1 MLTDCSSIQGSTAS
15 SSSDVM
21 TLATTSSW
29 CAMSIPSSAAAAA
42 AVASTRLRIL
52 RLVRPHARRIL
63 VTPDTSPSFGFTVRG
78 GKEFGTGF
86 FISSVERNSEA
97 ELKGMRIGDQILR
110 INGFRVDDAVHKE
123 LIQFITNQDRITMK
137 VRSVGMLPIK
147 DKDTDKLSW
156 HAVKTFT
163 NGSSASSESSYKVI
177 PERETRNKEV
187 NITLDVAPRTKLGLG
202 ICKGPEWKPGI
213 FVQFTKEKSVAREAG
228 LRQGDQILSV
238 NSIDFS
244 DVLFSEAVAVMKSA
258 SKLEMIVRKAAGC
271 DLFPGE
277 SSGYNSSASSVTGDQ
292 SPCWADAKSKRLT
305 AVCEETTTTAP
316 IWNESSGAATAYTE
330 QQRRADQQQH
340 GCNKHNRDAP
350 EKKPVGSQQQVN
362 KTIIK
367 LSEQGTSI
375 NNTFVSSTQPVA
387 HGSRLTSEYGIPR
400 SVNTI
405 GSQEVLP
412 LPPPMAAM
420 TANGSSYATREE
432 RETRTVT
439 VEVHR
444 QQAEE
449 AKRQQQQQQ
458 KQMQQL
464 QQQRVEFNSHYR
476 HNTLQPTHSLPS
488 HTTPTKHP
496 EFQKCLRNNSTQQQQ
511 SQQPQQFQPTQQQS
525 AQNYRNTRPAVD
537 SSSLSS
543 AITEELKKRKE
554 KQQRINAATATN
566 NNNSDGNN
574 NNSSSSA
581 HSQGNYINING
592 KQQNHYSQCRQQ
604 SPQQQ
609 QQQLHHHNTVHQQ
622 PLALKSQQQQQ
633 SHCHTTPLS
642 PSSSSLS
649 LSAPPTSP
657 TNSSAPAPISGSN
670 AATAA
675 LSARAVSN
683 NVNGSERN
691 NHSHSNNNNNNS
703 SSQNIP
709 TVGGSTIAGVGV
721 GAGDQH
727 SALMDEFKRA
737 HQRMFKNG
745 FQETERKERQ
755 EALRKT
761 TMMEDDVNHRAS
773 RMFRNENGPTANGTQ
788 FQIPPPVSQ
797 IDPPQFASS
806 PPRNQP
812 AQYNT
817 NNNSSN
823 NNNNNNKFNTQ
834 QQQMQQKSNN
844 NYNNGATTALKA
856 PTEQPPKP
864 PATPVPDYDNVEIRT
879 KATTISSSVRPSY
892 GYASTNIVTNG
903 RDASNENNN
912 GTNNNNNGN
921 RRTLRAGT
929 ITIGEYEQPQQRR
942 EPAKFD
948 FVGSPRRSNGS
959 ATEANVDN
967 LQTELQHTLT
977 RSKLKKSAELLEHQS
992 NCPLRS
998 SYENYE
1004 NVARKLHGVSINEVA
1019 STAPPPMRMSNGTGN
1034 GSTNGIL
1041 KNGNRH
1047 SGGGGAGG
1055 TKHSDKT
1062 ISFGN

>member
-42 AVASTRLRIL
+42 VTSTRLRIL

-123 LIQFITNQDRITMK
+123 IIQFITNQDRITMK

-147 DKDTDKLSW
+147 DKDADKLSW

-163 NGSSASSESSYKVI
+163 NGSSASSESSYKVA

-258 SKLEMIVRKAAGC
+258 SKLEMAVRKAAGC

-305 AVCEETTTTAP
+305 AVREETTTAP
-316 IWNESSGAATAYTE
+316 IWNEPPGAAAPYAE
-330 QQRRADQQQH
+330 QQRRADLQD
-340 GCNKHNRDAP
+340 GCNNHNRDAP
-350 EKKPVGSQQQVN
+350 EKKPIGSQQQVN

-387 HGSRLTSEYGIPR
+387 NGSRIASEYGIPR
-400 SVNTI
+400 SVNTV
-405 GSQEVLP
+405 GSHEALP
-412 LPPPMAAM
+412 IPPPMVPM
-420 TANGSSYATREE
+420 NSSGSSYVTREE

-444 QQAEE
+444 QQADE
-449 AKRQQQQQQ
+449 AKRQQQQQ
-458 KQMQQL
+458 KQFQQL
-464 QQQRVEFNSHYR
+464 QQQRVEFNSHYS

-496 EFQKCLRNNSTQQQQ
+496 EFHKCLRNNSTQLQQQPQQQTTLFQQ
-511 SQQPQQFQPTQQQS
+511 SQQQQS
-525 AQNYRNTRPAVD
+525 IQNYRNTRQAD

-554 KQQRINAATATN
+554 KQRLNAATANNNASN
-566 NNNSDGNN
+566 NNNIN
-574 NNSSSSA
+574 A
-581 HSQGNYINING
+581 HNQGNYINING
-592 KQQNHYSQCRQQ
+592 KQNHYSQCRLPPQQ
-604 SPQQQ
+604 QQQ
-609 QQQLHHHNTVHQQ
+609 QQQLHHHNTLHQ
-622 PLALKSQQQQQ
+622 PLALKAQQQQQ
-633 SHCHTTPLS
+633 PHYHTTPLS

-657 TNSSAPAPISGSN
+657 TTSSAPAPAPLSAST
-670 AATAA
+670 ATTVA
-675 LSARAVSN
+675 LSARAASN

-691 NHSHSNNNNNNS
+691 NHSHNSSHNNS

-709 TVGGSTIAGVGV
+709 TVGTSAIAGVGVGV

-773 RMFRNENGPTANGTQ
+773 RMLRNDNGPIANGTQ
-788 FQIPPPVSQ
+788 FQIPPP
-797 IDPPQFASS
+797 PPQFASS

-812 AQYNT
+812 VQYNT
-817 NNNSSN
+817 NNN
-823 NNNNNNKFNTQ
+823 NNKYTAQ
-834 QQQMQQKSNN
+834 QQPLPQKTSNS
-844 NYNNGATTALKA
+844 YNNGVTTLKA

-903 RDASNENNN
+903 RDASNDNS
-912 GTNNNNNGN
+912 NNNNNNNNN
-921 RRTLRAGT
+921 RRTLRAGS

-948 FVGSPRRSNGS
+948 FVGTPRRSNGTALE
-959 ATEANVDN
+959 ATADQ

-1019 STAPPPMRMSNGTGN
+1019 STAPPPMRLSNGTGN
-1034 GSTNGIL
+1034 GGTNGIL

-1047 SGGGGAGG
+1047 SGSGGGG
-1055 TKHSDKT
+1055 TRNSDKT
-1062 ISFGN
+1062 ITFGN

>member
-21 TLATTSSW
+21 TLATTASW
-29 CAMSIPSSAAAAA
+29 CAISIPSSASAAATSA
-42 AVASTRLRIL
+42 RLRIL
-52 RLVRPHARRIL
+52 RLIRPHARRIL

-86 FISSVERNSEA
+86 FVSSVERNSEA

-110 INGFRVDDAVHKE
+110 INGFRVDDAIHRE
-123 LIQFITNQDRITMK
+123 LIQFITNQDRITIK

-147 DKDTDKLSW
+147 EKDNEKLSW
-156 HAVKTFT
+156 HAVKAFT
-163 NGSSASSESSYKVI
+163 NGSSASSESSYKTL
-177 PERETRNKEV
+177 PERDTRSKDI
-187 NITLDVAPRTKLGLG
+187 NITLNVAPRTKLGLG

-258 SKLEMIVRKAAGC
+258 SKLEMVIRTAAGC

-305 AVCEETTTTAP
+305 SVREEPTNAP
-316 IWNESSGAATAYTE
+316 CWNESAYAEQRRRVVE
-330 QQRRADQQQH
+330 QQS
-340 GCNKHNRDAP
+340 GSNKQRRDAH

-375 NNTFVSSTQPVA
+375 NNTFVSNTQPIA
-387 HGSRLTSEYGIPR
+387 AGRNTNEYGTPKVR
-400 SVNTI
+400 SIV
-405 GSQEVLP
+405 GGAHEVQ
-412 LPPPMAAM
+412 PP
-420 TANGSSYATREE
+420 TAPTTGASSNNSSYISREE
-432 RETRTVT
+432 RETKTVV

-444 QQAEE
+444 QEADE
-449 AKRQQQQQQ
+449 AKRQQQQLQQ
-458 KQMQQL
+458 KQSQQM
-464 QQQRVEFNSHYR
+464 QQQRVDLNSHYR
-476 HNTLQPTHSLPS
+476 HNALQPTHSLPNHS
-488 HTTPTKHP
+488 ASMKQP
-496 EFQKCLRNNSTQQQQ
+496 EFQKCLRANSCSQQQQ
-511 SQQPQQFQPTQQQS
+511 QLQPQQHQQQQQQ
-525 AQNYRNTRPAVD
+525 AHLQKLQQQQGAPHGRNTCQVD

-554 KQQRINAATATN
+554 KQRINAATASNDNSN
-566 NNNSDGNN
+566 NNDNN
-574 NNSSSSA
+574 NTNS
-581 HSQGNYINING
+581 HSNYMNIAS
-592 KQQNHYSQCRQQ
+592 KQNNYNQ
-604 SPQQQ
+604 SRQQQ
-609 QQQLHHHNTVHQQ
+609 QQQHHHTLHQ
-622 PLALKSQQQQQ
+622 PLSVKAQQQQ
-633 SHCHTTPLS
+633 SHCHSTPLS

-649 LSAPPTSP
+649 LSATPTTPMS
-657 TNSSAPAPISGSN
+657 TSTTATA

-675 LSARAVSN
+675 LSARATSN
-683 NVNGSERN
+683 NVNCSERN
-691 NHSHSNNNNNNS
+691 SHSHSHNHSNNS
-703 SSQNIP
+703 CNQSVPAAGTSA
-709 TVGGSTIAGVGV
+709 IAGVGV

-755 EALRKT
+755 EALRNT
-761 TMMEDDVNHRAS
+761 TMMEDDVNHRTS
-773 RMFRNENGPTANGTQ
+773 RVFRNENGPTANGTQ
-788 FQIPPPVSQ
+788 FQIPPP
-797 IDPPQFASS
+797 PPQFASS
-806 PPRNQP
+806 PPRTQP
-812 AQYNT
+812 QYT
-817 NNNSSN
+817 ST
-823 NNNNNNKFNTQ
+823 NNKFSQ
-834 QQQMQQKSNN
+834 QSQLQQKPIN
-844 NYNNGATTALKA
+844 NYNNSSVSPLKP

-892 GYASTNIVTNG
+892 AYASTNIVTNG
-903 RDASNENNN
+903 RDA
-912 GTNNNNNGN
+912 TNDNSGN

-948 FVGSPRRSNGS
+948 FVGTSKRSSNG
-959 ATEANVDN
+959 AIDVCADN
-967 LQTELQHTLT
+967 LQAELQSTLT
-977 RSKLKKSAELLEHQS
+977 RSKLKKSAEPLEHQS
-992 NCPLRS
+992 NCPLRN
-998 SYENYE
+998 SYDNYE
-1004 NVARKLHGVSINEVA
+1004 NVARKLHSVSINEVA
-1019 STAPPPMRMSNGTGN
+1019 ATVPAVRISNGMPN
-1034 GSTNGIL
+1034 GATNGIL

-1047 SGGGGAGG
+1047 SGGVNGGP
-1055 TKHSDKT
+1055 KNSDKT
-1062 ISFGN
+1062 ITFGN